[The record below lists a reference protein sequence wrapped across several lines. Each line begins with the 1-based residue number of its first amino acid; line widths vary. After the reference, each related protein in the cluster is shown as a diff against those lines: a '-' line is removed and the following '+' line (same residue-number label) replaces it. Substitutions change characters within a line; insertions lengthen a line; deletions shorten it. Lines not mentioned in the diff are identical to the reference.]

1 MDTVSKL
8 SRYAAQTNSDIRV
21 IGRPRPL
28 TMTWYTQTI
37 PPDSEVLPAMWLLRY
52 GKSPQMLMCMKQN
65 P

>member
-8 SRYAAQTNSDIRV
+8 SRYAAQTGSDIRV
-21 IGRPRPL
+21 IGGSKTIRND
-28 TMTWYTQTI
+28 WYTQTI